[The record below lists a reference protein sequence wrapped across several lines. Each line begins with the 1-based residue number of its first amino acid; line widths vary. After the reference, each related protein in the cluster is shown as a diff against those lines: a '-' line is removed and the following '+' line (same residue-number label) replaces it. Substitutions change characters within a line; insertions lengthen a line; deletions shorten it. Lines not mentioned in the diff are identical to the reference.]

1 MNIWDDY
8 KTSVRT
14 KIQVKQDKK
23 LLTERQWKLKH
34 FVKINDKCGKYL
46 WINAYCPSKELY
58 LWDEEVRPMTEKELT
73 NYRTEEKEKRA
84 AQAKR
89 RELKAEY
96 KKRQEIGQSVS
107 ARNIMSTLKENEIII
122 VDTETTGLNA
132 DTDEL
137 LQVSIIDSQG
147 NTLFNSYI
155 KPLFTENWDGAMAVN
170 HITPEMVANAPN
182 ILEVKQEINRILNSA
197 NIIVGYDTN
206 FDLSFL
212 SAAGIE
218 FEQQQIVD
226 IMQDFAPI
234 YGEWNDYYESYKW
247 QKLTTCANYYNY
259 NWGDDTAHD
268 SLADCRATLYCYL
281 QIISDKKNTNEGNN
295 S

>member
-1 MNIWDDY
+1 MNIWNNY
-8 KTSVRT
+8 ITSVRT

-107 ARNIMSTLKENEIII
+107 VRNIMSTLKENEIII
-122 VDTETTGLNA
+122 VDTETTGL
-132 DTDEL
+132 DSVTDEL
-137 LQVSIIDSQG
+137 LQVSIINCVG
-147 NTLFNSYI
+147 KTLFNSYI
-155 KPLFTENWDGAMAVN
+155 KPERTKSWNEAMAIN
-170 HITPEMVANAPN
+170 HITAEMVVNAPTVSDVYY
-182 ILEVKQEINRILNSA
+182 ELN
-197 NIIVGYDTN
+197 NIIKSAKVIIGYNVGL
-206 FDLSFL
+206 DLMFL
-212 SAAGIE
+212 SACGIE
-218 FEQQQIVD
+218 
-226 IMQDFAPI
+226 
-234 YGEWNDYYESYKW
+234 NTK
-247 QKLTTCANYYNY
+247 
-259 NWGDDTAHD
+259 
-268 SLADCRATLYCYL
+268 ATLL
-281 QIISDKKNTNEGNN
+281 ML
-295 S
+295 

>member
-1 MNIWDDY
+1 MNIWNNY
-8 KTSVRT
+8 ITSVRT

-107 ARNIMSTLKENEIII
+107 VRNIMSTLKENEIII
-122 VDTETTGLNA
+122 VDTETTGL
-132 DTDEL
+132 DSVTDEL
-137 LQVSIIDSQG
+137 LQVSI
-147 NTLFNSYI
+147 L
-155 KPLFTENWDGAMAVN
+155 
-170 HITPEMVANAPN
+170 
-182 ILEVKQEINRILNSA
+182 
-197 NIIVGYDTN
+197 IVWARHY
-206 FDLSFL
+206 
-212 SAAGIE
+212 
-218 FEQQQIVD
+218 
-226 IMQDFAPI
+226 
-234 YGEWNDYYESYKW
+234 
-247 QKLTTCANYYNY
+247 LTV
-259 NWGDDTAHD
+259 
-268 SLADCRATLYCYL
+268 
-281 QIISDKKNTNEGNN
+281 I
-295 S
+295 